1 MRTVKN
7 PILAQL
13 LMQLKFAPPK
23 QRLKQL
29 QAAERLFG
37 MIEPDK
43 QYTFE
48 FVCFHITGYR
58 PKGES
63 AQKLLAGS
71 QIRGDLQAFIGRLSN
86 QMPFLI
92 TAEKQPVYTIEK
104 LAKRFDISIRTIDRW
119 RNRGLLGR
127 KYILDDGTKHF
138 GFTQSAVDDFLRQNP
153 ELVKKA
159 GRFTRF
165 TAEEKKSI
173 IGEARKLAEQ
183 TSLSRRRITERL
195 AAEFG
200 RSIEAIRYT
209 LIAYERPDAR
219 TGTSGRRI
227 FKKADGTISQK
238 RAGELY
244 RMYQDGV
251 PVKKLMERFHRCKS
265 SVYSIINQRRARE
278 LHSTKIEYIHSDE
291 FLEPDAKEKIL
302 AKPGKAKAAK
312 IPQELSTFEPVKDSL
327 PQYLEAIKNT
337 PLLTR
342 PIEYELF
349 RKYNYLKY
357 LAFTNAEKI
366 IPYRPISGQLRK
378 VEQYLTQ
385 AEDVKKAIIEANLR
399 LVVSIAKRHISSSA
413 GLLDLIS
420 EGNLSLMRAVE
431 KFDFTRGYRFST
443 YASWVIAKDYARK
456 LPAEAARLDR
466 PSSVELADI
475 QQDMRTADTAGVVEI
490 ERMHQSLVELI
501 RHNLD
506 QREQHIILNHFGLVG
521 TGFKRNYKTLR
532 QIGSELGLSK
542 ERVRQIEL
550 AALQK
555 LKRSLSTEEFD
566 LLTG

>member
-29 QAAERLFG
+29 QAAERLFPL
-37 MIEPDK
+37 IEPDK
-43 QYTFE
+43 RYPFE

-58 PKGES
+58 PKSEI
-63 AQKLLAGS
+63 AQEMMAGKEV
-71 QIRGDLQAFIGRLSN
+71 RRDLQAFIVKLSN
-86 QMPFLI
+86 QLAMPI
-92 TAEKQPVYTIEK
+92 TAQKQPVYTIEE
-104 LAKRFDISIRTIDRW
+104 LARRFAVSTRTVDRW

-127 KYILDDGTKHF
+127 KYILKNGKKHF
-138 GFTQSAVDDFLRQNP
+138 GFTQSAVDEFLRQNP
-153 ELVKKA
+153 DLIKKA
-159 GRFTRF
+159 GRFTRL
-165 TAEEKKSI
+165 TEKEKKSI
-173 IGEARKLAEQ
+173 IAEARKLAEN
-183 TSLSRRRITERL
+183 TSLSRRRITEQL
-195 AAEFG
+195 AAGFN
-200 RSIEAIRYT
+200 RSIETIRYT
-209 LIAYERPDAR
+209 LIAYEQTNTRQ
-219 TGTSGRRI
+219 RI
-227 FKKADGTISQK
+227 FKKPSGTITQK

-244 RMYQDGV
+244 RMYRTGV
-251 PVKKLMERFHRCKS
+251 PIKKLMEKCHRSRS
-265 SVYSIINQRRARE
+265 SVYRIINQRRARE
-278 LHSTKIEYIHSDE
+278 LRNMKIEYIHSDE

-302 AKPGKAKAAK
+302 AEPAKAKTTK
-312 IPQELSTFEPVKDSL
+312 ISKHLSSLEPVKDSL

-349 RKYNYLKY
+349 RRYNYLKY
-357 LAFTNAEKI
+357 LASTEAAKI
-366 IPYRPISGQLRK
+366 NPLRPKSTRLK
-378 VEQYLTQ
+378 NFEQYLAR
-385 AEDVKKAIIEANLR
+385 AEEVKKTIIEANLR
-399 LVVSIAKRHISSSA
+399 LVVSIGKKHISGRAS
-413 GLLDLIS
+413 LLDLIS

-443 YASWVIAKDYARK
+443 YASWVVAKDYAKK
-456 LPAEAARLDR
+456 LPAEAARLDK
-466 PSSVELADI
+466 PGAVELADI

-501 RHNLD
+501 KHNLD

-521 TGFKRNYKTLR
+521 KSFKKNYKTLR

-566 LLTG
+566 LLTGQ